1 MRLSGRGSPGIS
13 SSQEKITMRRR
24 RLLALVIGSVA
35 LGVGAG
41 PAMAD
46 EPLAGQAAGQLA
58 LNGQSAQ
65 SSANSTQ
72 IAPSNT
78 NINVRVLSPGDN
90 GSVSQGNSSI
100 AESAAGNL
108 NDTQQSVGQSQSG
121 TGGSAIQEAGQA
133 AANKQ
138 WAGSR
143 ADSVQVHPTNTNVS
157 VRVLSPGDDG
167 DVSQSNESKAKSVAF
182 NANNLDQSTDQE
194 QAGHGCKCGS
204 TGVQAAG
211 QEALSKQDA
220 ASSAQSKQVKPENKN
235 LSVRVLS
242 PGDDGAVEQRNESG
256 AFSKAFNTNDTT
268 QDIEQTQ
275 GGSRCGCYG
284 ATGVQAAGQKAA
296 NWQDAASS
304 AESKQIYPSNESLGF
319 RLGSHGG
326 GGGLTQSN
334 ASFAASLAANKNE
347 LGQAITQTQG
357 T

>member
-41 PAMAD
+41 PAMA

-108 NDTQQSVGQSQSG
+108 NDTQQSVAQSQSG

-138 WAGSR
+138 W
-143 ADSVQVHPTNTNVS
+143 
-157 VRVLSPGDDG
+157 
-167 DVSQSNESKAKSVAF
+167 
-182 NANNLDQSTDQE
+182 
-194 QAGHGCKCGS
+194 
-204 TGVQAAG
+204 
-211 QEALSKQDA
+211 
-220 ASSAQSKQVKPENKN
+220 
-235 LSVRVLS
+235 
-242 PGDDGAVEQRNESG
+242 
-256 AFSKAFNTNDTT
+256 
-268 QDIEQTQ
+268 
-275 GGSRCGCYG
+275 
-284 ATGVQAAGQKAA
+284 
-296 NWQDAASS
+296 
-304 AESKQIYPSNESLGF
+304 
-319 RLGSHGG
+319 
-326 GGGLTQSN
+326 
-334 ASFAASLAANKNE
+334 
-347 LGQAITQTQG
+347 
-357 T
+357 